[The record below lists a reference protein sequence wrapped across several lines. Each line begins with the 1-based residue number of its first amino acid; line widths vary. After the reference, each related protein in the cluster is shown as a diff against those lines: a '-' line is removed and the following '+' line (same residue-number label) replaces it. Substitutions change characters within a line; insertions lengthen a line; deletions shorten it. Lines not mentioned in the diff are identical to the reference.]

1 MYGFVSSKITKYI
14 CLNLVEGRV
23 APGKASLGSG
33 YDISQQ
39 QRDVVGGEVGRIF
52 SEEKTMSQQQRAVQN
67 GALDYDERESFVCSG
82 PTSMTE
88 MYMEDYQHK
97 T

>member
-1 MYGFVSSKITKYI
+1 MSSKTTRYI

-39 QRDVVGGEVGRIF
+39 QQRDVVGGEVGRIF
-52 SEEKTMSQQQRAVQN
+52 SEEKTISQQQRAVQN
-67 GALDYDERESFVCSG
+67 GAPEYDERESSVCSR
-82 PTSMTE
+82 PTSMTA
-88 MYMEDYQHK
+88 MYMEDYQHN